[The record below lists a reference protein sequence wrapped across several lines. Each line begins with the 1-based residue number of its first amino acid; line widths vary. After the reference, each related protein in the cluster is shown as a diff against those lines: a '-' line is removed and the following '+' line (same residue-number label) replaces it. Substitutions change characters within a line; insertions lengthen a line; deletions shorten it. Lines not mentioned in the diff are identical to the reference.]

1 MARRRRRPRG
11 ARALRGAQFGEAAAP
26 LRASECE
33 RPRGR
38 RRVGSQARPGSGAPT
53 TARGS
58 GRAAA
63 RGPETRDAAAAS
75 ALPVRLRDDQFRIGL
90 FAGSAS
96 VAGARATPSGWVN
109 DFATRRKR
117 LVQTYA
123 CSGRLSRWS
132 LFRESL
138 VAAGGP
144 AHYGLRVAAA
154 GTLSPSLL
162 TRASPLAP
170 LYQRCQKARR
180 VCVRCAF
187 GVPALRAACCQQVAA
202 GRSGLSERRPGR
214 SIVTAGTRRRARS
227 VLSRAGR
234 VRIL

>member
-1 MARRRRRPRG
+1 MALRRGRAPARPRLREARDARLRVALRLGMRRPRP
-11 ARALRGAQFGEAAAP
+11 RFRCALVWINW
-26 LRASECE
+26 S
-33 RPRGR
+33 
-38 RRVGSQARPGSGAPT
+38 
-53 TARGS
+53 
-58 GRAAA
+58 
-63 RGPETRDAAAAS
+63 
-75 ALPVRLRDDQFRIGL
+75 

-123 CSGRLSRWS
+123 CSGRLSRRS
-132 LFRESL
+132 LSRESL

-162 TRASPLAP
+162 IRASPLAP

-180 VCVRCAF
+180 VCVGCAF

>member
-1 MARRRRRPRG
+1 MLFRSASGREVAGALALRRGRAPARPRLREARDARLRVALRLGMRRPRP
-11 ARALRGAQFGEAAAP
+11 RFRC
-26 LRASECE
+26 AS
-33 RPRGR
+33 
-38 RRVGSQARPGSGAPT
+38 VWIKWSFT
-53 TARGS
+53 
-58 GRAAA
+58 
-63 RGPETRDAAAAS
+63 
-75 ALPVRLRDDQFRIGL
+75 
-90 FAGSAS
+90 GSAS
-96 VAGARATPSGWVN
+96 VAGARAIPSGWVN

-123 CSGRLSRWS
+123 CSGRLSRRS
-132 LFRESL
+132 LSRESL

-162 TRASPLAP
+162 IRASPLAP

-180 VCVRCAF
+180 VCVGCAF